1 LNLACARR
9 DGAVGFEV
17 EKPTVRA
24 YDIPVLPLLTGT
36 ETREEGKYSTIYIRE
51 GLSDMHTRLISYTGK
66 TVRLLR
72 GYRLRGDYAPQAGI
86 RYDGV

>member
-1 LNLACARR
+1 M
-9 DGAVGFEV
+9 

-51 GLSDMHTRLISYTGK
+51 GLSDMHTRLISHTGK